1 MIAFKKIQYADAD
14 GKTPADCLC
23 ELLNGG
29 IDVMKLATFMS
40 QIPNEGTLKG
50 TALKKTKSPSIG
62 IWVLSQG
69 KYHLYYSYFKDRN
82 EVCFLYLLHG
92 AKSRSG
98 FSEALDRVK
107 KVYGV

>member
-14 GKTPADCLC
+14 GKTPADYLC

-50 TALKKTKSPSIG
+50 TALKKTKRMHDWPKE
-62 IWVLSQG
+62 L
-69 KYHLYYSYFKDRN
+69 KDSTRN
-82 EVCFLYLLHG
+82 QIQL
-92 AKSRSG
+92 R
-98 FSEALDRVK
+98 
-107 KVYGV
+107 